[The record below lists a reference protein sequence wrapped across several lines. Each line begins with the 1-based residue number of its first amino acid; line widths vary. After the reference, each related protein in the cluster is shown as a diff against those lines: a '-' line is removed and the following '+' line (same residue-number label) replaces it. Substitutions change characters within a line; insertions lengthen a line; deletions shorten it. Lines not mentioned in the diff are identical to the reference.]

1 MPAYIAGPQNIVVV
15 LTSKTDVAYNALFLE
30 HNKKF
35 VPPPTVILDLGDSV
49 EDSME
54 DSVEDDVEDRHLIAE
69 TAPLRETWF
78 TITLDDPPYDPFEG
92 WVCGSDPE
100 ECFMLL
106 NEQPSGGGISQKHFS
121 LDYNWE
127 NGSLL
132 LKDMSSH
139 GTTVLSKV
147 FGNIILLGES
157 ITIETGDI
165 IQASLVRLEVSIP
178 DRGLQKGAYERK
190 WRTCRDAREQAIPRI
205 GNVLKPP
212 PKGRTALDT
221 KLLGLSSPIGS
232 GSFSEVRRAVDCLGN
247 VFAVKS
253 FRLTG
258 ESKYIQ
264 SEQRILRELKH
275 ENIICVFDDKVVNA
289 LDSEK
294 TPYLVME
301 YCQEGSLF
309 SRGMLTPSET
319 TVVLGQVCDGVQYM
333 HSRGLVHR
341 DLKPSNI
348 LLTSWAPAWVKI
360 ADFGLAQDEK
370 FLRTFCGTPLF
381 IAPEICYSIDDQS
394 NLDETSSTISTVILG
409 TTDASPNTNSTKELS
424 ATYSNKVDVW
434 SILIMLLFYAREGDL
449 PDEYDMANMRPF
461 HEEILEYSQK
471 AIKPTWTRH
480 INLVRQ
486 CIALNPLERASVQQL
501 QKHFADLREPGT
513 TTTIGVRHT

>member
-15 LTSKTDVAYNALFLE
+15 LTSKTDVAYNALLLE

-54 DSVEDDVEDRHLIAE
+54 DSLEDDVEDRHLIAE

-106 NEQPSGGGISQKHFS
+106 NEQPSGGG
-121 LDYNWE
+121 
-127 NGSLL
+127 
-132 LKDMSSH
+132 
-139 GTTVLSKV
+139 
-147 FGNIILLGES
+147 ES

-178 DRGLQKGAYERK
+178 DRGLQKGAFERK

-205 GNVLKPP
+205 GNLLKPP
-212 PKGRTALDT
+212 QKGRTALDT

-275 ENIICVFDDKVVNA
+275 ENIICVFDDKAVNA
-289 LDSEK
+289 LDLEK

-449 PDEYDMANMRPF
+449 PDVYDMANMRPF